1 MTHGRIAKAGP
12 NSRSKNKSRDRVSG
26 AWFSEK
32 HGKLLENRVA
42 ALEVQ
47 MAQMQEEI
55 DRLSGVAVPAQIQE
69 AIDNIGNPQ
78 IDRRK
83 KINDGEL
90 LLNRDNLAQWLE
102 EHWPQIVK
110 PLLAAKNAREVAAM
124 LRPIAKP
131 AEIRPEWQKRIVGH
145 PAKLYQFLHSEK
157 FRRKPP
163 KKTAADA
170 LATYQS
176 EKRQRAANRLPTR
189 QIANAMAGVPYL
201 KWRTSLDKCAE
212 NPCSLRV
219 GHNAAMHYR
228 AFFGIYEQG

>member
-1 MTHGRIAKAGP
+1 MTHGRTAKVGRKP
-12 NSRSKNKSRDRVSG
+12 RSKNKSGDRVSG

-32 HGKLLENRVA
+32 RGKLLESRVA
-42 ALEVQ
+42 AME
-47 MAQMQEEI
+47 AQIARMQEEI

-69 AIDNIGNPQ
+69 AIDNIGKPQ
-78 IDRRK
+78 TDGRK

-102 EHWPQIVK
+102 EHWPRIVK
-110 PLLAAKNAREVAAM
+110 PLLAARNACEVAAV

-131 AEIRPEWQKRIVGH
+131 REIRPEWQKRIVGH

-163 KKTAADA
+163 RKTVADA

-176 EKRQRAANRLPTR
+176 EKRQKAANRLPTR
-189 QIANAMAGVPYL
+189 QIANAMAGVPQL
-201 KWRTSLDKCAE
+201 KWRTSFDKCAE
-212 NPCSLRV
+212 NPSALRV
-219 GHNAAMHYR
+219 GHNAATHYR
-228 AFFGIYEQG
+228 AVSGIRE